1 MLFHTRACFIF
12 DTLKNQRHMLPE
24 KQGLYILLK
33 EKSFYV
39 SILFFLFAIFLYR
52 WNHLI
57 SGGVWDVSNPLFI
70 PNLNKIFWSS
80 AIGTYVIF
88 RGLVSP
94 VFKKEKI
101 LSLLPFR
108 WFLIG
113 ILGMMVDIVK
123 APGRI
128 IGFFAYLRMKY

>member
-1 MLFHTRACFIF
+1 V
-12 DTLKNQRHMLPE
+12 N
-24 KQGLYILLK
+24 ILLK
-33 EKSFYV
+33 EKFFYV

-57 SGGVWDVSNPLFI
+57 SGGVWDVSNPLFL
-70 PNLNKIFWSS
+70 PNVNKIFWSS
-80 AIGTYVIF
+80 AIGTYIIF

-94 VFKKEKI
+94 VIKKEKI

-113 ILGMMVDIVK
+113 ILGMSVDIVK

-128 IGFFAYLRMKY
+128 IGFFAYLRMKH